1 MSTDSDKPPDRINDS
16 DTNYTGSFVSL
27 VED

>member
-1 MSTDSDKPPDRINDS
+1 MSTDSDKPPDPINDS
-16 DTNYTGSFVSL
+16 VTNYTGSFVSI